1 MHHAIAAEDRTPR
14 PTGQHRPALA
24 LRTALAQVLPLTLL
38 TAALAVTLVVTTL
51 TGTSPDRTA
60 AGQQPVPLHA
70 TPVAVRVST
79 NTTATRAY
87 EARILT
93 LVNAQRA
100 RHGLRPLVLSSCA
113 DRFAT
118 RWSTHLASVG
128 ALSHQSLWTILRS
141 CPARAAG
148 ENVGWTTSSADAMVR
163 MWMNS
168 PGHRANILS
177 AKYHRLGLGVARTST
192 GRWYATQDFLS

>member
-1 MHHAIAAEDRTPR
+1 MRHTIRGLWAGGHGLD
-14 PTGQHRPALA
+14 GQRG
-24 LRTALAQVLPLTLL
+24 TAVRRVLPQAALS
-38 TAALAVTLVVTTL
+38 AALAVAMVVAL
-51 TGTSPDRTA
+51 LLAGA
-60 AGQQPVPLHA
+60 AGRPAADGPAVALHA
-70 TPVAVRVST
+70 APVAVRVST

-100 RHGLRPLVLSSCA
+100 RYHLAPLVLASCP
-113 DRFAT
+113 DGFAT
-118 RWSTHLASVG
+118 RWSVHLATVG
-128 ALSHQSLWTILRS
+128 YLSHQSLWTILRT

-148 ENVGWTTSSADAMVR
+148 ENVAWTTASADTMVR

-168 PGHRANILS
+168 PGHRANILN
-177 AKYHRLGLGVARTST
+177 ARYHRLGLGVARTST

>member
-1 MHHAIAAEDRTPR
+1 VHHDDPTLDLAGRRALPARSTVRATLARALPHALLSAALSL
-14 PTGQHRPALA
+14 ALA
-24 LRTALAQVLPLTLL
+24 A
-38 TAALAVTLVVTTL
+38 TLVVTAL
-51 TGTSPDRTA
+51 TGATPART
-60 AGQQPVPLHA
+60 GQQPAALDA
-70 TPVAVRVST
+70 APVALRVTT
-79 NTTATRAY
+79 NSAATRAY

-100 RHGLRPLVLSSCA
+100 RHHLHPLVLASCP

-118 RWSTHLASVG
+118 RWSAHLAVAG
-128 ALSHQSLWTILRS
+128 GLSHQSLWTILRS

-148 ENVGWTTSSADAMVR
+148 ENVGWTTASADAMVR

-177 AKYHRLGLGVARTST
+177 AKYHRIGLGVARTST